1 MIMINWM
8 IRIKEWPCIFSKKK
22 VDSIFSLKKIYAKK
36 E

>member
-22 VDSIFSLKKIYAKK
+22 VDSKIFFIK
-36 E
+36 ENIA